1 MSGMKPYGFKTK
13 KEGFIFMKKTVKK
26 LAAVGLTLTSVMSLA
41 ACNNKTTEGPA
52 NGSVAAK
59 EVTQPKSFTV
69 MVDNTVV
76 AETNG
81 GKEFYA
87 YLKTLLGDGTI
98 DIKWIRPDHSGYYD
112 AVGNAFNATDSMPD
126 VVLLSADYYAL
137 YASSGYLWDMTDAWN
152 ASETKNSGRLIK
164 TADNVLN
171 ALQVAGLDG
180 QKRMYGFSPYR
191 GNGCCTYV
199 KKTWLEAAG
208 HQVSDVQGKTLTFD
222 EYYKILKD
230 MQQAKNSVVISS
242 AGYIGSE
249 APYTNY
255 LPEFYQ
261 KAQYSFYKAA
271 DGKYVDGF
279 AQKEMQDALTRIQ
292 TAVKDGVID
301 KESVNNSTA
310 NARDKFYAD
319 NSGVFTYWAGTW
331 ADTLKTQL
339 EAKGLDSELIAIN
352 PIKEL
357 GTYVERIAPAWCIT
371 THAENPEGIFKYF
384 IDTMLDGGD
393 VQTAWEY
400 GAKGTHWDTKAESV
414 TVKGKEDKPTEY
426 KEGEF
431 HMLPSPEKPT
441 GLMKKNHIDP
451 ILALATFK
459 NGTDPGAKALTDVAK
474 TNGEFFANNS
484 TVAVA
489 VPYTEKMADNISDIN
504 KQRNIIVSKVAN
516 GEMSAADGI
525 KEYQSK
531 VGNKVD
537 EVLKSLN
544 K

>member
-1 MSGMKPYGFKTK
+1 
-13 KEGFIFMKKTVKK
+13 MKKTVKK

-41 ACNNKTTEGPA
+41 ACGNGGTTDVAKGTT
-52 NGSVAAK
+52 AAK

-199 KKTWLEAAG
+199 KKTWLEASG

-222 EYYKILKD
+222 QYYNILKD
-230 MQQAKNSVVISS
+230 MQKAKNSVVISS
-242 AGYIGSE
+242 AGYIGGE

-261 KAQYSFYKAA
+261 KAQYSFYKGS

-319 NSGVFTYWAGTW
+319 NTGVFTYWAGTW
-331 ADTLKTQL
+331 ADTLKSQL

-352 PIKEL
+352 PVKEL

-393 VQTAWEY
+393 IQTAWEY
-400 GAKGTHWDTKAESV
+400 GAKGTHWDTKAETV
-414 TVKGKEDKPTEY
+414 TVKGKEDKGTTWTE
-426 KEGEF
+426 GQF
-431 HMLPSPEKPT
+431 HMLPSPEKPST
-441 GLMKKNHIDP
+441 LMKKNHIDP

-459 NGTDPGAKALTDVAK
+459 NGTDPGASAITDVAK

-484 TVAVA
+484 TVAEP
-489 VPYTEKMADNISDIN
+489 VPYTEAMADNISDIN

>member
-1 MSGMKPYGFKTK
+1 
-13 KEGFIFMKKTVKK
+13 MKKTVKK

-41 ACNNKTTEGPA
+41 ACNNKTPEGPA

-426 KEGEF
+426 EEGEF

-489 VPYTEKMADNISDIN
+489 VPYTEEMADNISDIN

>member
-1 MSGMKPYGFKTK
+1 
-13 KEGFIFMKKTVKK
+13 MKKTVKK

-292 TAVKDGVID
+292 TAV
-301 KESVNNSTA
+301 
-310 NARDKFYAD
+310 
-319 NSGVFTYWAGTW
+319 
-331 ADTLKTQL
+331 
-339 EAKGLDSELIAIN
+339 
-352 PIKEL
+352 
-357 GTYVERIAPAWCIT
+357 
-371 THAENPEGIFKYF
+371 
-384 IDTMLDGGD
+384 
-393 VQTAWEY
+393 
-400 GAKGTHWDTKAESV
+400 
-414 TVKGKEDKPTEY
+414 
-426 KEGEF
+426 
-431 HMLPSPEKPT
+431 
-441 GLMKKNHIDP
+441 
-451 ILALATFK
+451 
-459 NGTDPGAKALTDVAK
+459 
-474 TNGEFFANNS
+474 
-484 TVAVA
+484 
-489 VPYTEKMADNISDIN
+489 
-504 KQRNIIVSKVAN
+504 
-516 GEMSAADGI
+516 
-525 KEYQSK
+525 
-531 VGNKVD
+531 
-537 EVLKSLN
+537 
-544 K
+544 

>member
-1 MSGMKPYGFKTK
+1 
-13 KEGFIFMKKTVKK
+13 MKKTVKK

-41 ACNNKTTEGPA
+41 ACNNKTTEDPA

-339 EAKGLDSELIAIN
+339 EVKGLDSELIAIN

-400 GAKGTHWDTKAESV
+400 GAKGTHWDTKEESV
-414 TVKGKEDKPTEY
+414 TVKGKEDQPTEY

-489 VPYTEKMADNISDIN
+489 VPYTEEMADNISDIN
-504 KQRNIIVSKVAN
+504 KQRNIIISKVAN